1 MRARVAV
8 IVPCFNDGAFVGQ
21 AVASV
26 DESEPVELVVV
37 DDGSSDRATTEVLER
52 LASDGVRVLHHEA
65 NKGLSAAR
73 TTGVRSTEAPYVFPL
88 DADDLAMPGVLSTMA
103 DRLDAHPEAIACFG
117 DYEVFGTSSFRRKV
131 PSTIDPYRIAY
142 RNELT
147 ATALYRRTMLEAVN
161 AWEPVVPGSV
171 GRDDFFED
179 WHLWM
184 SLAERGA
191 VGVHIG
197 RDVAVYRR
205 RLHADRLT
213 AAGDA
218 RRRDQYRKL
227 KARHPRLF
235 GRLREHR
242 RCSGL
247 LPAVKLA
254 YPLIFG
260 DRPRSP
266 LEYRVKRFLEH
277 RRGGG

>member
-1 MRARVAV
+1 M
-8 IVPCFNDGAFVGQ
+8 
-21 AVASV
+21 
-26 DESEPVELVVV
+26 ELVVI
-37 DDGSSDRATTEVLER
+37 DNGSSDPATAKVLER
-52 LASDGVRVLHHEA
+52 LASEGIRMIHHDV

-88 DADDLAMPGVLSTMA
+88 DADDLAMPRVLATMA

-117 DYEVFGTSSFRRKV
+117 DYEVFGTSTFRRKV
-131 PSTIDPYRIAY
+131 PLTIDPYRIAF

-161 AWEPVVPGSV
+161 AWEPVVAGAA

-184 SLAERGA
+184 SLAERNA
-191 VGVHIG
+191 VGVHVG
-197 RDVAVYRR
+197 RDVVVFRR
-205 RLHADRLT
+205 RLHGNRLT
-213 AAGDA
+213 AAGDDQ
-218 RRRDQYRKL
+218 RRDQYRRL
-227 KARHPRLF
+227 KARHPHLF
-235 GRLREHR
+235 ARLREHR

-247 LPAVKLA
+247 PAAIKLV
-254 YPLIFG
+254 YPIVFG

-266 LEYRVKRFLEH
+266 LEYRVKGFLEH